1 MRKKKYRRIIW
12 SWIWSEKMGNGGMQR
27 DTPNAWRFYFILFY
41 LFVLFYLVSQ
51 SLRFW
56 SNNFDQ
62 QVKRQPCNDTYRTT
76 LDFVVETW
84 YWFIRETTCRTMKTP
99 VHFTC
104 PIWRK
109 YYSLLEN
116 SFKHI
121 SRRSP
126 GQDFFIAPAL
136 KQILF

>member
-1 MRKKKYRRIIW
+1 MRKKNTEELFGIGYWVKKWEMEECNEILRMR
-12 SWIWSEKMGNGGMQR
+12 GG
-27 DTPNAWRFYFILFY
+27 FILFY

-109 YYSLLEN
+109 CYSLLEN

>member
-1 MRKKKYRRIIW
+1 MKPNFKNRMRKKKIPKNYLELDMEWKNGKWRNATRY
-12 SWIWSEKMGNGGMQR
+12 SECV
-27 DTPNAWRFYFILFY
+27 A
-41 LFVLFYLVSQ
+41 VLFYLVSQ

-84 YWFIRETTCRTMKTP
+84 YWFIPETTCRTMKTP